1 MEKPSNGSGHDSGG
15 PEAAG
20 HSRPNGDVF
29 DIAARVGPIP
39 SHVYAIVYPASEL
52 RGHRLDALVRWSADV
67 GTCVPSDFKLHAIS
81 PSDLAIPMLRRQRAV
96 LAARPFWHW
105 ALHSVNYGGW
115 SPHAAME
122 LFGCAA
128 HAQRRCWIY
137 TVSNYDASLRRLLPR
152 PNVGQ
157 LSDQFWTKLGLGLDQ

>member
-81 PSDLAIPMLRRQRAV
+81 PSDLAIPMLRRQRDV
-96 LAARPFWHW
+96 LAARL
-105 ALHSVNYGGW
+105 ALGPHLGSLLDDTPCARYA
-115 SPHAAME
+115 SPVLAFRPRATGDRLAACRT
-122 LFGCAA
+122 GTITPKYYRP
-128 HAQRRCWIY
+128 RR
-137 TVSNYDASLRRLLPR
+137 TV
-152 PNVGQ
+152 
-157 LSDQFWTKLGLGLDQ
+157 